1 MALLVDPSRRPRVA
15 ILIGLGAWAIMVCR
29 IAVDVGE
36 GVGAVSSASG
46 RTTLI
51 TAAGDVMR
59 ELMARATPTDEQL
72 EVADVVLRQAS
83 ELNAEEIR
91 RLRGSAA
98 DDR

>member
-1 MALLVDPSRRPRVA
+1 M
-15 ILIGLGAWAIMVCR
+15 
-29 IAVDVGE
+29 
-36 GVGAVSSASG
+36 SSAPG

>member
-1 MALLVDPSRRPRVA
+1 MVVTADADELWRRV
-15 ILIGLGAWAIMVCR
+15 GSSYER
-29 IAVDVGE
+29 IATNWNAFLD
-36 GVGAVSSASG
+36 
-46 RTTLI
+46 TL
-51 TAAGDVMR
+51 
-59 ELMARATPTDEQL
+59 TDEQL